1 MASDNK
7 SLGRFVLDGIA
18 PSSRGV
24 PQVEVTFDIDANG
37 ILNVK
42 ATDKGTGKEQHITI
56 TGSSGL
62 SKEEVERM
70 AKEAEV
76 HAAEDKQKKEKIEVR
91 NQADSLVYTSEKA
104 LKDAGDKVDTATKGQ
119 IEDRIKAVKE
129 ALEKDD
135 TDAIRKATEELSAV
149 IQKIGQ
155 AMYGQSNQSQQ
166 SDQSNQSGQAETKD
180 ADFTQE
186 SSSDEPSSDSVKDT
200 SDESDSADTP
210 PDTQNDND
218 EKAL

>member
-1 MASDNK
+1 
-7 SLGRFVLDGIA
+7 VLDGIA
-18 PSSRGV
+18 PAPRGL

-37 ILNVK
+37 ILNVR
-42 ATDKGTGKEQHITI
+42 AVDKGTGKEQHITI

-76 HAAEDKQKKEKIEVR
+76 HAAEDKLKKEKIEVR
-91 NQADSLVYTSEKA
+91 NQADSLIYASEKA
-104 LKDAGDKVDTATKGQ
+104 LKDAGDRVDTATKGQ
-119 IEDRIKAVKE
+119 IEDRVKAVKD

-135 TDAIRKATEELSAV
+135 TEAIKKATSELSEV

-155 AMYGQSNQSQQ
+155 AVYGQSNQSSQ
-166 SDQSNQSGQAETKD
+166 SDQSTKD

-186 SSSDEPSSDSVKDT
+186 PPEEGDSK
-200 SDESDSADTP
+200 E
-210 PDTQNDND
+210 
-218 EKAL
+218 